1 MGIKGGIAR
10 KILKIMLG
18 VSKDAPYMK
27 SEVSLFIYLSLIR
40 YYFTPSLPLPLP
52 APLLFLCYIL
62 YLHLSMTLA
71 DWR

>member
-27 SEVSLFIYLSLIR
+27 SEVSLFIYLSLIK
-40 YYFTPSLPLPLP
+40 YYFTLPLSVL
-52 APLLFLCYIL
+52 PLLSLCYIL